1 MSDQLP
7 HKKSSIGVLKSQYT
21 RETMYSSHKDG
32 PAGVPA
38 PRSPDHEEAPHG
50 CIDGWVYL
58 GFEGEDVNGEHV
70 EEIERVPCKRC
81 RA

>member
-1 MSDQLP
+1 MAPQVFQHP
-7 HKKSSIGVLKSQYT
+7 GARTT
-21 RETMYSSHKDG
+21 RRNLVIKRSVR
-32 PAGVPA
+32 AGDPFLQA
-38 PRSPDHEEAPHG
+38 ASRRPNPDEEAPHG